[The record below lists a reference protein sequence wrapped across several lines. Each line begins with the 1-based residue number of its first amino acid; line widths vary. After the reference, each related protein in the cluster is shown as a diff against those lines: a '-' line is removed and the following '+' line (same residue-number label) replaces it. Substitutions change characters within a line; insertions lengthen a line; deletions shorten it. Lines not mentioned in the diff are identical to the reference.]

1 MKIHGSLVLLGLTLL
16 FSTYANAVQTSSS
29 EASQVRVLL
38 SFDNSGHH
46 VRKVVFTADTLSTPA
61 IEKRDILAA
70 DLELPSLEDRL
81 ESGMAT
87 IIWSNNRMETIAV
100 TTEPDPRLSHSPAQ
114 RFQADKTR
122 LSKPA
127 GAWLV
132 DGPASA
138 SNLTILLPA
147 SFRFRLGFEQ
157 WAISLERYQK

>member
-16 FSTYANAVQTSSS
+16 FSTCANAVQTSAS

-100 TTEPDPRLSHSPAQ
+100 TTEPDPRLSHSPA
-114 RFQADKTR
+114 FDDSAASE
-122 LSKPA
+122 LSIST
-127 GAWLV
+127 W
-132 DGPASA
+132 
-138 SNLTILLPA
+138 
-147 SFRFRLGFEQ
+147 FRAVGNIFR
-157 WAISLERYQK
+157 AISEVKALIKVYIGVAQTSLLG